1 MKPADSDT
9 ANNFDTLPFPVTICD
24 AEGILVGMNAAAE
37 AQFARD
43 GGRALLGTNLFDCH
57 SLESQEKIRALMRDR
72 ASSVYTV
79 EKRGKKKLI
88 YQAPWYR
95 DGELAGLV
103 EISFEI
109 PPVLPN
115 FKRD

>member
-1 MKPADSDT
+1 MDT
-9 ANNFDTLPFPVTICD
+9 NDRFLNLPFPVTVCD
-24 AEGILVGMNAAAE
+24 TEGILIHMNAAAE

-57 SLESQEKIRALMRDR
+57 PPAAQEKIRALMRDR
-72 ASSVYTV
+72 AGNIYTV
-79 EKRGKKKLI
+79 EKHGKKKLI

-95 DGELAGLV
+95 DGEFAGLV
-103 EISFEI
+103 EISFEV